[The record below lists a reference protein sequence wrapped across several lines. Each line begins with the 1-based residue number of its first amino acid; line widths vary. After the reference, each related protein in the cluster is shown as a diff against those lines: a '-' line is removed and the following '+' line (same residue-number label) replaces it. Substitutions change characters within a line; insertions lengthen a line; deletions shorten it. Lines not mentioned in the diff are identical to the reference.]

1 MRVASQ
7 ATEGATKMKSHTKPA
22 LRAMPA
28 AQVQISLPVQ
38 GVLRDVRHAF
48 LGLCIDTGQKV
59 LAAMMEADRIALCGP
74 KGVPDTARRAVRGG
88 TTASQV
94 VLGGQRI
101 AVRRPRARS
110 MTEGELAL
118 RSFDWAAGSDPL
130 DAATMAAIA
139 AGVSTRRY
147 ASTQEPV
154 PAAHRPRA
162 ASKSAVSR
170 RFVQLSQEQLAQWL
184 ARPIGE
190 LDLPVVMID
199 GIHLRDR
206 VILLALG
213 IDAQGNKHVLGL
225 REGSTEAARVVA
237 SLLSDLIERGL
248 DAQRVRLWV
257 IDGGKALR
265 KAITQ
270 TFGACALIQRCQ
282 EHKRRNVL
290 EHLPEDAHA
299 GVKRALKDAW
309 SASDADLARRQLS
322 RLASSL
328 QAKHPGAAASLR
340 EGLEETLTAQAL
352 GITGA
357 LYRTLRTTNPIENL
371 NGSVAH
377 YCRNVKRWGDG
388 QMVLRWV
395 ASALS
400 DAATRMRKLRGCGQM
415 RTLLKTL
422 DARRPES
429 DNGAV
434 LKAA

>member
-1 MRVASQ
+1 
-7 ATEGATKMKSHTKPA
+7 MKSHTKPA

-28 AQVQISLPVQ
+28 SQVQISLPVQ

-48 LGLCIDTGQKV
+48 LGLCIDAGQKV

-74 KGVPDTARRAVRGG
+74 KGVPDAGRRAVRGG

-110 MTEGELAL
+110 TTEGELSL
-118 RSFDWAAGSDPL
+118 RSFEWAAGRDPL

-170 RFVQLSQEQLAQWL
+170 RFVQLSQQQLAQWL
-184 ARPIGE
+184 ARPLGD

-199 GIHLRDR
+199 GIHFRDR

-213 IDAQGNKHVLGL
+213 IDAQGDKHVRGL
-225 REGSTEAARVVA
+225 REGSTEATRVVV
-237 SLLSDLIERGL
+237 SLLSDLVERGL
-248 DAQRVRLWV
+248 DAQRMRLWV

-265 KAITQ
+265 KAIVQ
-270 TFGACALIQRCQ
+270 TFGACALLQRCQ

-290 EHLPEDAHA
+290 EHLPEDMHA

-309 SASDADLARRQLS
+309 SASDAELARKQLG
-322 RLASSL
+322 R
-328 QAKHPGAAASLR
+328 LR
-340 EGLEETLTAQAL
+340 EGLEETLTVQAL

-377 YCRNVKRWGDG
+377 YSRNVKRWGDG

-415 RTLLKTL
+415 RTLLKAL
-422 DARRPES
+422 DGRRPES

>member
-1 MRVASQ
+1 
-7 ATEGATKMKSHTKPA
+7 MKSHTKPA

-48 LGLCIDTGQKV
+48 LGLCIDAGQKV

-74 KGVPDTARRAVRGG
+74 KGVPDANRRAVRGG

-110 MTEGELAL
+110 ITEGELAL
-118 RSFDWAAGSDPL
+118 RSFEWAAGADPL

-199 GIHLRDR
+199 GIHFRDR

-213 IDAQGNKHVLGL
+213 IDAQGQKHVLGL
-225 REGSTEAARVVA
+225 REGSTEATRVVA
-237 SLLSDLIERGL
+237 SLLSDLVERGL
-248 DAQRVRLWV
+248 DAQRMRLWV

-265 KAITQ
+265 KAIVQ
-270 TFGACALIQRCQ
+270 TFGACALVQRCQ

-290 EHLPEDAHA
+290 EHLPQDMHTS
-299 GVKRALKDAW
+299 VKRALKDAW
-309 SASDADLARRQLS
+309 SATDAELASKQLA

-340 EGLEETLTAQAL
+340 EGLEETLTVQTL
-352 GITGA
+352 GIGGA
-357 LYRTLRTTNPIENL
+357 LQRTLRTTNPIENL

-400 DAATRMRKLRGCGQM
+400 DASTRMRKLRGCAQM
-415 RTLLKTL
+415 HTLLKAL
-422 DARRPES
+422 DARRPERV
-429 DNGAV
+429 DGTT

>member
-1 MRVASQ
+1 
-7 ATEGATKMKSHTKPA
+7 MKSHMKPA

-48 LGLCIDTGQKV
+48 LGLCIDAGQKV
-59 LAAMMEADRIALCGP
+59 LAAMMEADRVALCGP
-74 KGVPDTARRAVRGG
+74 KGVPDTGRRAVRGG

-110 MTEGELAL
+110 MTEGELTL
-118 RSFDWAAGSDPL
+118 RSFEWAADADPL

-184 ARPIGE
+184 ARPLGE

-199 GIHLRDR
+199 GIHFRDR

-213 IDAQGNKHVLGL
+213 IDAQGNKHVMGL
-225 REGSTEAARVVA
+225 REGSTEATRVVA
-237 SLLSDLIERGL
+237 SLLADLVERGL
-248 DAQRVRLWV
+248 AAERMRLWV

-265 KAITQ
+265 RAIVQ
-270 TFGACALIQRCQ
+270 TFGACALVQRCQ

-290 EHLPEDAHA
+290 AHLPEDMHA
-299 GVKRALKDAW
+299 SVKRALKDAW
-309 SASDADLARRQLS
+309 SASDADLARKQLG

-328 QAKHPGAAASLR
+328 QARHPGAAASLR
-340 EGLEETLTAQAL
+340 EGMEETLTVQAL

-357 LYRTLRTTNPIENL
+357 LCRTLRTTNPIENL

-377 YCRNVKRWGDG
+377 YARNVKRWGDG

-415 RTLLKTL
+415 RGLLKAL
-422 DARRPES
+422 DARRPVS
-429 DNGAV
+429 DDGAV